1 MTRASHLLRA
11 VFLATLFSTVLAGD
25 VWPATDRW
33 IEVKS
38 PHFVVNSNAS
48 EKEARR
54 IAEQFE
60 IFRAVFQKALP
71 KLRVDPGQPL
81 IIVAAKNEG
90 TLKLLMPQ
98 FWAKKGSVHPTGYF
112 VPGQDKHYVT
122 LRLDTEGDNPYQV
135 VYHEYVHL
143 LVNLNFT
150 FIPTW
155 LNEGLAE
162 FYANASISS
171 KDVGLGRPSQAHLAL
186 LQERKLLPLDV
197 LLKVDNN
204 SPQYNEADTASVFYA
219 ESWALVHYMMLDNKT
234 GHTKDLAEYISLVQ
248 QGTEPKEAFQKLFGK
263 IKDFEFKLE
272 RYTEQ
277 ESFYYVHLKVPTSVD
292 VTAFTVRD
300 LTPAEAAAVRGD
312 FQVHMDLPAEAKASL
327 AEAMQLDPKLVG
339 PHESMGMLAF
349 RQGNREEALKWFGE
363 AVQLDSKNFLA
374 HYFYAFLA
382 SQEGAPTSD
391 RIAVA
396 EQGLRK
402 AIELNPNFAP
412 AFSALA
418 QFYVLRHEHLDEAL
432 TLARQATQLEPGMLT
447 HHLAV
452 ANVLMAQGKYD
463 EAQKLTQRV
472 LEAAKT
478 PQDRAA
484 ASQMLQSM
492 QTYVARM
499 EELKQY
505 RERIEEQHAAQ
516 VKATEGTEGAPK
528 LNRRPG
534 SAGSESSAAGNSPAA
549 TTSQPAAT
557 PSPEPAPAPE
567 PRRQTAPAEGRVA
580 VLTCKGKTLDL
591 TLDYYG
597 HKISLH
603 AEDYSKIEFPA
614 SAQLPKNFD
623 PCISL
628 KGRNVKA
635 EFLPAKGKPY
645 AGDIVQIEVGK

>member
-1 MTRASHLLRA
+1 MTRPSHLLRA
-11 VFLATLFSTVLAGD
+11 VLLATLFSTVLAGD
-25 VWPATDRW
+25 VWPATERW

-81 IIVAAKNEG
+81 IIVAAKNEN

-122 LRLDTEGDNPYQV
+122 LRLDTEGDNPYEV

-150 FIPTW
+150 FIPIW

-162 FYANASISS
+162 YYANASISS
-171 KDVGLGRPSQAHLAL
+171 KDVGLGKPSPAHLAL
-186 LQERKLLPLDV
+186 LQERKLLPLEV
-197 LLKVDNN
+197 LLNVNNN
-204 SPQYNEADTASVFYA
+204 SPQYNEANTASVFYA

-234 GHTKDLAEYISLVQ
+234 GHMKELAEFISQVQ
-248 QGTEPKEAFQKLFGK
+248 GGADPKEAFQKIFGSM
-263 IKDFEFKLE
+263 KDFENKLE
-272 RYTEQ
+272 RYTSQ
-277 ESFYYVHLKVPTSVD
+277 QTFYYVSLKAPTSVD
-292 VTAFTVRD
+292 VSAFTVRD

-312 FQVHMDLPAEAKASL
+312 FQVHMDLPSEAKASL

-339 PHESMGMLAF
+339 PRESLGMLAF

-374 HYFYAFLA
+374 HYYYAFLA
-382 SQEGAPTSD
+382 SQEGGLTSD

-412 AFSALA
+412 AYSGLA

-432 TLARQATQLEPGMLT
+432 TLAKQATQLEPGTLT

-484 ASQMLQSM
+484 ASQLLQGM
-492 QTYVARM
+492 RAYAAHM
-499 EELKQY
+499 EEVKQY
-505 RERIEEQHAAQ
+505 RERMEQQQAAP
-516 VKATEGTEGAPK
+516 VKVSEGTEEAPK

-534 SAGSESSAAGNSPAA
+534 SAGGESPPAGNAPAA

-557 PSPEPAPAPE
+557 PSPEAAPAPE

-580 VLTCKGKTLDL
+580 TVTCTAQAMDL
-591 TLDYYG
+591 TLDYFGY
-597 HKISLH
+597 KISLH
-603 AEDYSKIEFPA
+603 SDNYFKVEYITFGRVP
-614 SAQLPKNFD
+614 QNFN
-623 PCISL
+623 PCVDL
-628 KGRNVKA
+628 KGHNVKA
-635 EFLPAKGKPY
+635 EYVAIKGKPY
-645 AGDIVQIEVGK
+645 AGEVVQIEVGK